1 MFASFSFLVSSTT
14 IFGFLRM
21 DCARF
26 WKFRVQKCCLFVTTH
41 IACKRALDRHK
52 NKKLVL
58 INKPATYLSSAMSIE
73 REDADKTTPFSV
85 MGSFFS
91 LMADL
96 KTERRNTD
104 IPRSSKTQTQE
115 TSKNQ
120 PEQKTEAMSCKQQF
134 RDFVV
139 SIIFSRKVDCDV
151 SKRCYFKITQNC

>member
-85 MGSFFS
+85 MGRVFFS
-91 LMADL
+91 HGRL
-96 KTERRNTD
+96 KNRKAEHRHPKEPQDPDPRNKQEPARTED
-104 IPRSSKTQTQE
+104 RSHV
-115 TSKNQ
+115 
-120 PEQKTEAMSCKQQF
+120 M
-134 RDFVV
+134 
-139 SIIFSRKVDCDV
+139 
-151 SKRCYFKITQNC
+151 